1 MGLVKVWYKPPA
13 VTAESTEGSVVR
25 RAGVV
30 AFFTLLSRILGYARD
45 AVLAHVFGATATF
58 DAFVVA
64 QTVPNF
70 LRRLVAEG
78 ALVIAF
84 VPLLSEER
92 QRGGLPAMRAF
103 SGAVVGA
110 LIPVLVG
117 LVAVGVL
124 FPGFVVDVFAPGFN
138 AERRAV
144 AEALTQIMMPYIFF
158 VSLMAVAGG
167 ALNVLG
173 SFAAPAAAP
182 IFLNVA
188 IIGFAVLLRDLFDE
202 PIVAVAWG
210 VTVGGVLQLLLQLP
224 ALARRGLLVGP
235 RWAPSDPALRTL
247 LKRMGPAVF
256 GVAVYQINLMVIRQ
270 IGSFLPDGQLTC
282 YYSAT
287 RLQEFAL
294 GVFAVSVSV
303 AALPTLSEHA
313 AAREWYR
320 LSGTFRRAMRVTNFV
335 TVPATLALLVLSGPI
350 VGVLFRHGQF
360 SAESA
365 RITAELLVILG
376 AALVPIGAVRV
387 AVPTFYA
394 LGDTRTPVVGAV
406 VSLLTTVGLGFALGR
421 SYEIWGLTFA
431 TSAAAVT
438 QLLVLWAMLRGALR
452 RRIAA
457 DTAAG
462 RVLERPTPTAP
473 EPGVVVHAL
482 TCTLAAAPAVGLAA
496 WLAQQR
502 VWDGGDNLAGAMLLF
517 PLIGATVLG
526 YFGCAKLLRIPE
538 ADLVLG
544 AVLRRVRRRR

>member
-1 MGLVKVWYKPPA
+1 MVK
-13 VTAESTEGSVVR
+13 

-30 AFFTLLSRILGYARD
+30 ALFTLLSRILGYARD
-45 AVLAHVFGATATF
+45 AVLANLFGATAIM

-64 QTVPNF
+64 QTIPNL

-84 VPLLSEER
+84 VPILSDEK
-92 QRGGLPAMRAF
+92 QKGGAPAMRAF
-103 SGAVVGA
+103 TGAVLGA
-110 LIPVLVG
+110 LIPILLGLVG
-117 LVAVGVL
+117 IGVL
-124 FPGFVVDVFAPGFN
+124 FPGTVVEVFAPGFS
-138 AERRAV
+138 ADRMEIAQT
-144 AEALTQIMMPYIFF
+144 LTQIMMPYIFF
-158 VSLMAVAGG
+158 VSLMAIAGG
-167 ALNVLG
+167 ALNVMG

-182 IFLNVA
+182 ILLNIA
-188 IIGFAVLLRDLFDE
+188 TIGFAVLLRDRFSQ
-202 PIVAVAWG
+202 PIIAVAWG
-210 VTVGGVLQLLLQLP
+210 ITVGGVLQLLLQLP
-224 ALARRGLLVGP
+224 FLAEKGLLVAP
-235 RWAPSDPALRTL
+235 RWAPGNPALRTL
-247 LKRMGPAVF
+247 LARMGPAVF

-313 AAREWYR
+313 ADRQWYR
-320 LSGTFRRAMRVTNFV
+320 LSATFRRAMRVTNFV
-335 TVPATLALLVLSGPI
+335 TVPATMALLVLSGPI

-365 RITAELLVILG
+365 RVTADLLVILG

-394 LGDTRTPVVGAV
+394 LGDTRTPVVGAF
-406 VSLLTTVGLGFALGR
+406 VSLLTTVGLGFLLGHR
-421 SYEIWGLTFA
+421 FEIWGLTAA

-438 QLLVLWAMLRGALR
+438 QLIVLWAMLRGTLR
-452 RRIAA
+452 KRIAA
-457 DTAAG
+457 DRAEG
-462 RVLERPTPTAP
+462 RVLDVPAP
-473 EPGVVVHAL
+473 LQADPGVVAHAL
-482 TCTLAAAPAVGLAA
+482 RCTVAAAPGIALAT
-496 WLAQQR
+496 WLAHQR
-502 VWDGGDNLAGAMLLF
+502 AWDGGDNVHGAVLLL
-517 PLIGATVLG
+517 PLIGATVVA

-544 AVLRRVRRRR
+544 AVTRRLKRRRAR

>member
-1 MGLVKVWYKPPA
+1 M
-13 VTAESTEGSVVR
+13 TAEAPDEGAVVK

-30 AFFTLLSRILGYARD
+30 ALFTLLSRILGYARD
-45 AVLAHVFGATATF
+45 AVLANLFGATATF

-64 QTVPNF
+64 QTIPNF

-84 VPLLSEER
+84 VPILSDEK
-92 QRGGLPAMRAF
+92 QRGGAPAMRAF
-103 SGAVVGA
+103 QGAVLGA
-110 LIPVLVG
+110 LIPILLG
-117 LVAVGVL
+117 LVAIGVL
-124 FPGFVVDVFAPGFN
+124 FPGVVVEVFAPGFN
-138 AERRAV
+138 AERLEIAKT
-144 AEALTQIMMPYIFF
+144 LTQIMMPYIFF
-158 VSLMAVAGG
+158 VSLMAIAGG
-167 ALNVLG
+167 VLNVMG
-173 SFAAPAAAP
+173 SFAAPAGAP
-182 IFLNVA
+182 ILLNVA
-188 IIGFAVLLRDLFDE
+188 TIGCALLLRDQFDE

-210 VTVGGVLQLLLQLP
+210 ILLGGLLQLLLQLP
-224 ALARRGLLVGP
+224 FLAQKGLLVAP
-235 RWAPSDPALRTL
+235 RWAPGDPALRTL
-247 LKRMGPAVF
+247 LARMGPAVF

-303 AALPTLSEHA
+303 AALPTLSVHA
-313 AAREWYR
+313 ADRQWYR
-320 LSGTFRRAMRVTNFV
+320 LSATFRRALRVTNFV

-350 VGVLFRHGQF
+350 VGVLFRHGHF

-376 AALVPIGAVRV
+376 AALVPIGVVRV

-394 LGDTRTPVVGAV
+394 LGDTRTPVIGAV
-406 VSLLTTVGLGFALGR
+406 ASLLTTIGLGFLLGR
-421 SYEIWGLTFA
+421 EHEIWGLTFA

-438 QLLVLWAMLRGALR
+438 QLLVLWAMLRRTLQ

-457 DTAAG
+457 DRAEG
-462 RVLERPTPTAP
+462 RELDKPEPRGR

-482 TCTLAAAPAVGLAA
+482 LCTLAAAPGVGLAG
-496 WLAQQR
+496 WLAAQR
-502 VWDGGDNLAGAMLLF
+502 TWDGGDNVQAAFLLL
-517 PLIGATVLG
+517 PLIGATVAV

-544 AVLRRVRRRR
+544 AVTRRLRRRR